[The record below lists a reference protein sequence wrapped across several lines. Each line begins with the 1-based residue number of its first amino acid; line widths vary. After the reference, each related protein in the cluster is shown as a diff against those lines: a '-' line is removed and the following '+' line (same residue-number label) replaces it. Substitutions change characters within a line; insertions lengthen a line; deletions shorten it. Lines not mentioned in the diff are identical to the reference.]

1 MKPLIKNNTLILF
14 FSIFFSYV
22 FVFEVP
28 WSNIVYFVDI
38 DFYLERIGVLLLSGI
53 EGAVTKDYTGVG
65 LLSSELLWY
74 LILLQIPIFFT
85 DFNLGLELISFI
97 SLLIYSY
104 FTFKNSNLFLSSIL
118 LYNPIFI
125 DLIMSQIRIAFAFAL
140 LIIAYSL
147 RKQYWFISL
156 LLLISSSLIHTA
168 TYFLFFVYIF
178 ISLISKKIQNEN
190 KLHSLML
197 ITPTFFVLFIKFLLL
212 PLLDFFRDT
221 GRVGYFIGEV
231 DSSTLLF
238 SSIYL
243 FFALLIAF
251 LPKRN
256 DSKVHFDATN
266 YIIFMCSLFFSL
278 SLVQMYGSRFV
289 AISFP
294 FLIIAINNLKLNG
307 RLILYSLLFSYQLI
321 YIYYWLSFS

>member
-1 MKPLIKNNTLILF
+1 M
-14 FSIFFSYV
+14 V
-22 FVFEVP
+22 FNLTTD
-28 WSNIVYFVDI
+28 SN
-38 DFYLERIGVLLLSGI
+38 
-53 EGAVTKDYTGVG
+53 
-65 LLSSELLWY
+65 
-74 LILLQIPIFFT
+74 FFT

-251 LPKRN
+251 LPKEMIQ
-256 DSKVHFDATN
+256 K
-266 YIIFMCSLFFSL
+266 YILTRQTILFLCALYF
-278 SLVQMYGSRFV
+278 
-289 AISFP
+289 
-294 FLIIAINNLKLNG
+294 FL
-307 RLILYSLLFSYQLI
+307 YHLFKCMVLG
-321 YIYYWLSFS
+321 L